1 MGLTPIR
8 IRGKRK
14 YPSARKPSALSTPT
28 SLSGG
33 DGTPP
38 PKKMKRSLSDVL
50 ASRATRWRPVL
61 QNLPAE
67 ILESIFLYSANVAL
81 PRAAPVMGAKLSGR
95 ATLVRFLIWAFHDT
109 WEQGFGN
116 PRDWDAL
123 DKNNIGGD
131 RHLQVRLHHQVQWY
145 LPIANVRLQSTI
157 LNLPWVDTDLIVQAQ
172 QTWADTYARDRLYK
186 HYLPTLDADGDPFI
200 YSPNHQFEGGVGHF
214 DSQECFEADYQEV
227 VSWKPFQSVGK
238 WGGCDVHPRIR
249 IPTPLIT
256 GPWDEKR
263 LRLLFWLRRSGRIY
277 GLEENESSWEI
288 QLDCLRNAFIDA
300 SEPNVLITN
309 LIDLTTLCHG
319 LPRDIAREERRRIE
333 QRLKWGSDSM
343 LSRDILR
350 EVYGTIGMYH
360 DGFDAPGSPK

>member
-14 YPSARKPSALSTPT
+14 YPSARKPSTLGTPT
-28 SLSGG
+28 SISGV
-33 DGTPP
+33 DENPP
-38 PKKMKRSLSDVL
+38 PKKMKRSLSNVL

-81 PRAAPVMGAKLSGR
+81 PRAAPVIGAKLSSR

-116 PRDWDAL
+116 PGGWDGL

-131 RHLQVRLHHQVQWY
+131 RHLQ
-145 LPIANVRLQSTI
+145 STL
-157 LNLPWVDTDLIVQAQ
+157 LNLPWIDTDLILQAQ

-186 HYLPTLDADGDPFI
+186 HYLPTMDEDGDPLI
-200 YSPNHQFEGGVGHF
+200 YSSNHQFDGGIGHF
-214 DSQECFEADYQEV
+214 DSRECFEADYQEV
-227 VSWKPFQSVGK
+227 VSWKPFQWVEK
-238 WGGCDVHPRIR
+238 WGGCDVHPKIR
-249 IPTPLIT
+249 IPTALIT

-263 LRLLFWLRRSGRIY
+263 LRLLFWIRRGGRIY
-277 GLEENESSWEI
+277 GLEEHESSWEI

-300 SEPNVLITN
+300 PEPNVLITN

-333 QRLKWGSDSM
+333 QRLKWGSDNI
-343 LSRDILR
+343 LSKDILR

-360 DGFDAPGSPK
+360 DGFDAPVLPK